1 MIYIYGYGGR
11 GKLIKELLLRLNEK
25 IKNITFIDD
34 YKKNSKKQS
43 FLLKNYD
50 HKKDKLYIG
59 IADPKIQ
66 KN

>member
-34 YKKNSKKQS
+34 YKKI
-43 FLLKNYD
+43 LKNNPSYLKIMTI
-50 HKKDKLYIG
+50 KKI
-59 IADPKIQ
+59 
-66 KN
+66 NFT